1 MKYYMK
7 YYMKYIWVILLSII
21 VLSIICSNILE
32 PYTLNLSTSLNSKGI
47 PHTQKI
53 YNEYTND
60 MDFESI
66 FNIDEINRERMLWS
80 FSDPFLYTTCSNIDG
95 EENGIKF
102 PCKDYGMVY
111 NEDLLTQTRLA
122 TQNEFGRDVCCLPK

>member
-1 MKYYMK
+1 
-7 YYMKYIWVILLSII
+7 
-21 VLSIICSNILE
+21 
-32 PYTLNLSTSLNSKGI
+32 
-47 PHTQKI
+47 
-53 YNEYTND
+53 

-95 EENGIKF
+95 EENGVRF
-102 PCKDYGMVY
+102 PCEDYNMIY

-122 TQNEFGRDVCCLPK
+122 THNEFGRDICCLPK